1 MDTTGR
7 QGDLHPGQRAQD
19 TGVWSFRHCAPCGHG
34 AGWPG
39 RGAGSG
45 THLDT
50 AVVGVPICARGQALQ
65 WVREAPTI
73 LPGWTLAV
81 HNLEGLELIRGG
93 EGPGAGSCARK
104 LRQDNSRA
112 RAAGVRE
119 IHRGGG
125 AGQGGTHHRLVLAG
139 LALGRGFS
147 RSTLLLTD
155 LCAGQELAELLHA
168 AEEVQTPLTLPG
180 GREEGRGR
188 RARPERA
195 VLRRLQVPA
204 VAPTK
209 PTREGTDQGHSVGA
223 IGVTRVI
230 SVD

>member
-1 MDTTGR
+1 M
-7 QGDLHPGQRAQD
+7 
-19 TGVWSFRHCAPCGHG
+19 
-34 AGWPG
+34 AGNG
-39 RGAGSG
+39 GAGSR

-50 AVVGVPICARGQALQ
+50 AVVSIPICARGQALQ

-81 HNLEGLELIRGG
+81 HNLEGLEFIRGG
-93 EGPGAGSCARK
+93 EGPGAGSCAKK

-119 IHRGGG
+119 IHRGWG

-168 AEEVQTPLTLPG
+168 AEEAQTPLTLPG
-180 GREEGRGR
+180 GQRGGEREEGE
-188 RARPERA
+188 A
-195 VLRRLQVPA
+195 
-204 VAPTK
+204 
-209 PTREGTDQGHSVGA
+209 
-223 IGVTRVI
+223 
-230 SVD
+230 

>member
-1 MDTTGR
+1 MDTTGL
-7 QGDLHPGQRAQD
+7 QGDLHSGQRAQD
-19 TGVWSFRHCAPCGHG
+19 TGVWSFRCCASLWRWCWVAGHG
-34 AGWPG
+34 
-39 RGAGSG
+39 GAGSR

-50 AVVGVPICARGQALQ
+50 AVVSIPICARGQALQ

-112 RAAGVRE
+112 RAAGVGE

-125 AGQGGTHHRLVLAG
+125 AGQGGTHHRLVLAD
-139 LALGRGFS
+139 LALGRRFS

-155 LCAGQELAELLHA
+155 LCTGQELAQLLHA
-168 AEEVQTPLTLPG
+168 AEEAQTPLTLPG
-180 GREEGRGR
+180 GAEGRGEGGGR
-188 RARPERA
+188 G
-195 VLRRLQVPA
+195 LRGQF
-204 VAPTK
+204 
-209 PTREGTDQGHSVGA
+209 
-223 IGVTRVI
+223 
-230 SVD
+230 